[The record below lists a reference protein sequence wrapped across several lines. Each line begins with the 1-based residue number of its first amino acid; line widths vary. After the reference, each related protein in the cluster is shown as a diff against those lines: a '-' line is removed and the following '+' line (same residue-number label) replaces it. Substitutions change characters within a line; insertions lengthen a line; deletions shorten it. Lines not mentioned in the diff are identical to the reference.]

1 MQFMNSSLE
10 KLVKKLS
17 DNYFKYLIGE
27 FGSKNLDLSKRKGA
41 FPFEY
46 MESFKRFGEEKLLDG
61 ESFYSSVKDK
71 TTGDNGEKLDSLISH
86 KDYLTCNKIRTEF
99 SMKNMGDYHDHYL
112 KKYILLLVDVFEE
125 FIDTCLKFC
134 NISLPLF

>member
-17 DNYFKYLIGE
+17 DNYFKYLIEE

-61 ESFYSSVKDK
+61 ESFYSSVIDE

-99 SMKNMGDYHDHYL
+99 SMKNMRDYHDHYL

>member
-1 MQFMNSSLE
+1 MQFRNSSLE

-17 DNYFKYLIGE
+17 DNYFKYLVEE
-27 FGSKNLDLSKRKGA
+27 FGSKNLDLSKGKGA

-46 MESFKRFGEEKLLDG
+46 MESFKRFGEKKLLDG
-61 ESFYSSVKDK
+61 ESFYSSVKDE